1 VRGQR
6 VYGFCFSSFP
16 LACLRSRT
24 RLRESTG
31 RAIAYETH
39 LGACFSMPCARREP
53 TGRAAAPVSCKRIRH
68 RVCSVRSA
76 AFSAGSPIACA
87 AARFPRIAH
96 EARSRTVGRPTAWR
110 RRRCLTDDFGTGD
123 PPPCA
128 RGRGRTPTG
137 GPVHRGRR
145 RAAALRRA
153 WPGATAVA
161 ATRQSDDD
169 PGSRTGRPDRSGRR
183 ALSGHRIR
191 SPRVRLQRA
200 AAYDR
205 VDATRTGSAAL
216 EGAAATAALQRPVV
230 AGHSFGALVALCMAL
245 DFPREIRSLVL
256 LSGYYFPTPRA
267 DTFYLS
273 APAVPVIGDLL
284 RHTVSPWLF
293 RLLWPGIVARL
304 FSPAPVCPT
313 FRAFP
318 TWMALR
324 PSQLRSVG
332 ADSAL
337 MIPAVAAL
345 RSRYPELSLP
355 VVILAGTDDRH
366 VDTGWHSVRLH
377 RLIADSELTLVPG
390 AGHMV
395 QHTDLDEVMAAI
407 DAAASAPGSAGE
419 TRPAATSPVRSRRRL
434 QTDSSLRET
443 RRAAPPAAWSRPA
456 LRSGRLRPARS
467 DSSPG
472 PTT

>member
-1 VRGQR
+1 MKRARGLSAGRLLGGVAAVSLMTSALAIRRRVRAAEAAHPPVGQFIEVDGVRLHYVVRGQ
-6 VYGFCFSSFP
+6 GQP
-16 LACLRSRT
+16 LLLLHGNLTMIQDLELAGL
-24 RLRESTG
+24 
-31 RAIAYETH
+31 ID
-39 LGACFSMPCARREP
+39 
-53 TGRAAAPVSCKRIRH
+53 RAAERYQVI
-68 RVCSVRSA
+68 
-76 AFSAGSPIACA
+76 AFDRPGFGYSE
-87 AARFPRIAH
+87 RPRT
-96 EARSRTVGRPTAWR
+96 TVW
-110 RRRCLTDDFGTGD
+110 
-123 PPPCA
+123 
-128 RGRGRTPTG
+128 TP
-137 GPVHRGRR
+137 
-145 RAAALRRA
+145 RAQAALLSKA
-153 WPGATAVA
+153 L
-161 ATRQSDDD
+161 RQL
-169 PGSRTGRPDRSGRR
+169 G
-183 ALSGHRIR
+183 
-191 SPRVRLQRA
+191 V
-200 AAYDR
+200 
-205 VDATRTGSAAL
+205 
-216 EGAAATAALQRPVV
+216 QRPVV

-419 TRPAATSPVRSRRRL
+419 TRPAATSPVREPA
-434 QTDSSLRET
+434 T
-443 RRAAPPAAWSRPA
+443 AAN
-456 LRSGRLRPARS
+456 
-467 DSSPG
+467 
-472 PTT
+472 